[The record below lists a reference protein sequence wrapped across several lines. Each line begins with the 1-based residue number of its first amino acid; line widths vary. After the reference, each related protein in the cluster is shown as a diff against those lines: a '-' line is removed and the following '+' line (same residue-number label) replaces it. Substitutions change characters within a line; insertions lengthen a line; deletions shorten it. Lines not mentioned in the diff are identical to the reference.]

1 MVGLLAGLISGF
13 LWGVNNLFLSLGYG
27 YLSGENFPVGT
38 TFFVMM
44 GIPLACVALTDTA
57 AAISMLFLHSA
68 RGLLL
73 PIVRTFKTRSG
84 LVICLAALL
93 GGPVGQTSY
102 VLGISMAGAAN
113 ALIISSLYPI
123 VGCLLAAFWLK
134 QPISGRM
141 WLGIFLS
148 VAGSIL
154 VGYQPEAG
162 GNGMFHLGILFALV
176 SALCWGSESVIAV
189 YGMKDMIP
197 DVAITLREVVSGTV
211 LLFIVLPCIRGYPAL
226 NAIYRTEGAFH
237 FFLAA
242 GIVAGLSYMLWYKA
256 NHMIGC
262 AKGMAANITYII
274 WGCLLNFLFGN
285 GAEITVSVM
294 AGCLLVMV
302 GVVLVTVNPKKLFS
316 KEEI

>member
-102 VLGISMAGAAN
+102 ILGISMAGAAN
-113 ALIISSLYPI
+113 ALIISSLYPNCR
-123 VGCLLAAFWLK
+123 VSA
-134 QPISGRM
+134 GRF
-141 WLGIFLS
+141 LVKTADKRKDVARNIFIGGGQYS
-148 VAGSIL
+148 CRVSAGSRGKWY
-154 VGYQPEAG
+154 VSS
-162 GNGMFHLGILFALV
+162 GNFVCPRFGFVLG
-176 SALCWGSESVIAV
+176 E
-189 YGMKDMIP
+189 
-197 DVAITLREVVSGTV
+197 
-211 LLFIVLPCIRGYPAL
+211 
-226 NAIYRTEGAFH
+226 
-237 FFLAA
+237 
-242 GIVAGLSYMLWYKA
+242 
-256 NHMIGC
+256 
-262 AKGMAANITYII
+262 
-274 WGCLLNFLFGN
+274 
-285 GAEITVSVM
+285 
-294 AGCLLVMV
+294 
-302 GVVLVTVNPKKLFS
+302 
-316 KEEI
+316 

>member
-1 MVGLLAGLISGF
+1 MIGLLSGLISGF

-27 YLSGENFPVGT
+27 YLPGDNFSADAS
-38 TFFVMM
+38 FLAMM
-44 GIPLACVALTDTA
+44 GMPLACVAFTDTVA
-57 AAISMLFLHSA
+57 ALSMILLNSV
-68 RGLLL
+68 RGLL
-73 PIVRTFKTRSG
+73 PQIVKALKTRSG
-84 LVICLAALL
+84 LVICMAALL

-134 QPISGRM
+134 QPVSGRM
-141 WLGIFLS
+141 WIGICLS

-154 VGYQPEAG
+154 VGYQPDTG
-162 GNGMFHLGILFALV
+162 GNDFHIGILFALA

-197 DVAITLREVVSGTV
+197 DVAITIREAVSGTT
-211 LLFIVLPCIRGYPAL
+211 LLFFVLPFIGGYPAL
-226 NAIYRTEGAFH
+226 DIIYRTEGAFH

-242 GIVAGLSYMLWYKA
+242 GAAAGLSYLLWYKA

-262 AKGMAANITYII
+262 AKGMATNITYII

-285 GAEITVSVM
+285 GTEITFSVTAGCFLVM
-294 AGCLLVMV
+294 A
-302 GVVLVTVNPKKLFS
+302 GVVLVTVNPKMLFS
-316 KEEI
+316 KENI

>member
-57 AAISMLFLHSA
+57 AAVSMLFLHSA

-162 GNGMFHLGILFALV
+162 GNGMFHLGIL
-176 SALCWGSESVIAV
+176 
-189 YGMKDMIP
+189 
-197 DVAITLREVVSGTV
+197 
-211 LLFIVLPCIRGYPAL
+211 
-226 NAIYRTEGAFH
+226 
-237 FFLAA
+237 
-242 GIVAGLSYMLWYKA
+242 YMA
-256 NHMIGC
+256 
-262 AKGMAANITYII
+262 
-274 WGCLLNFLFGN
+274 
-285 GAEITVSVM
+285 
-294 AGCLLVMV
+294 
-302 GVVLVTVNPKKLFS
+302 
-316 KEEI
+316 